1 MRISYIACAVFGLLS
16 LVAFAAQEK
25 LPEETSAAKAAAAV
39 PAPIPEAAKAA
50 KNPVQRS
57 DESVERGRNLFASQ
71 CAMCHGQAGKGDGDL
86 ARALKMQVPDL
97 TDPEQQKKRTDGEM
111 FYIIT
116 KGHGRMPADGERF
129 EETWRWDLVNAIRTM
144 RRTK

>member
-1 MRISYIACAVFGLLS
+1 MRVFFMVCAVLGLLS
-16 LVAFAAQEK
+16 FAALGQEK
-25 LPEETSAAKAAAAV
+25 LPDETTAAERAAAV
-39 PAPIPEAAKAA
+39 PAPIPAAAKAV
-50 KNPVQRS
+50 KNPVQS
-57 DESVERGRNLFASQ
+57 DDASVERGRDLFVSQ
-71 CAMCHGQAGKGDGDL
+71 CAMCHGQAGQGGGDL
-86 ARALKMQVPDL
+86 AQALKMQVPDF